1 MSVLALDE
9 KIGNFEVGKE
19 FDALVVDIGVLEG
32 PTDYIQQYPDLQPI
46 ELLQKFIYCGD
57 DRNVIAVFVAGVEVK
72 N

>member
-32 PTDYIQQYPDLQPI
+32 PTDYIQQYSDLQPI

>member
-9 KIGNFEVGKE
+9 KIGNFVVGKE
-19 FDALVVDIGVLEG
+19 FDALIVDIGVLEG
-32 PTDYIQQYPDLQPI
+32 DYIHQSDLQPI

-57 DRNVIAVFVAGVEVK
+57 DRNVIRVFVAGVEVK